1 MAIGDIPRDWYKTVK
16 KSSSGSNTPKKED
29 SSAASNDAASS
40 SQLTLPSDS
49 ASTWSAQPS
58 ALASPPSQSDAASSK
73 DPSILGGSTLQAS
86 SGPMSSGRST
96 SPSGASSSQ
105 GGKPKKNLDVEAALG
120 MGLDTG
126 KNVSRIVETGFKS
139 PMNFCMGLAKGFR
152 NVPRLYNDD
161 TIRKPDKVTGI
172 GSGVVVAWKELGL
185 GFYDGVS
192 GLVTQPYKG
201 AQKQG
206 GQGFIKGVGKGIGG
220 LILKPAAGKTI
231 MSWPSRSPAILT
243 LLCRNLVNTCLHDER
258 RARRNQIQVPPQR
271 GQIRGHLANTTGPR
285 GSSHY

>member
-16 KSSSGSNTPKKED
+16 KSSSGSVTPKKDD
-29 SSAASNDAASS
+29 SSATSNDAASS

-58 ALASPPSQSDAASSK
+58 ALLSPPARSDTTSSK

-86 SGPMSSGRST
+86 SGPISPGRSP
-96 SPSGASSSQ
+96 SPQGTSSSQ
-105 GGKPKKNLDVEAALG
+105 GGKPKKNIDVETALG

-152 NVPRLYNDD
+152 NAPRLYNDE

-220 LILKPAAGKTI
+220 LILKPAAGKII
-231 MSWPSRSPAILT
+231 MPWPNRNTAILT
-243 LLCRNLVNTCLHDER
+243 MPCRNLVHTCLHDER

-271 GQIRGHLANTTGPR
+271 GQIRGHLTDGTG
-285 GSSHY
+285 SK